1 MCANFEKSR
10 LSLRYFS
17 GCQGGRMGGRADSGV
32 EWIIMLSSGWVLSL
46 AIETKFSKKS
56 LLNTKYLNRYQIV
69 NLAGNPSKENGI

>member
-1 MCANFEKSR
+1 
-10 LSLRYFS
+10 
-17 GCQGGRMGGRADSGV
+17 MGGQADSGG

-46 AIETKFSKKS
+46 AIATKFNKKS